1 MYDELSKLLNRRGFM
16 EQVLQLLRDKQGKKV
31 CILFADLDHLKEIND
46 SFGHAAGDFAIVS
59 AAEYLNKCMP
69 EGSVIARIG
78 GDEYV
83 AFYVPEEGCCSDG
96 IINSIKEYAAEF
108 NEKSGQPFYV
118 ELSLGAYEFVYDDD
132 VDLSKMFVESDA
144 VLYEQKKNR
153 RASIKK

>member
-1 MYDELSKLLNRRGFM
+1 
-16 EQVLQLLRDKQGKKV
+16 
-31 CILFADLDHLKEIND
+31 
-46 SFGHAAGDFAIVS
+46 
-59 AAEYLNKCMP
+59 MP

-83 AFYVPEEGCCSDG
+83 AFYVPEEDYCSDG
-96 IINSIKEYAAEF
+96 IIKDIKEYADAF

-118 ELSLGAYEFVYDDD
+118 ELSLGAYEFIYDDN
-132 VDLSKMFVESDA
+132 VDLSKMFAETDA